1 MALASFGLSAQTNPE
16 LTKHFEAYYK
26 QMKQQGDVQGVI
38 NALTHLEVLNPT
50 QARKDTLAY
59 IYVSEGRNMEAL
71 NTIGIDK
78 NPSDSQL
85 NTEVKAIALKSL
97 NQPKRALEHY
107 EVLFQKEPNPYLAY
121 EIADLKM
128 QLQDLAGAKTS
139 VEYGLANATDD
150 MQRTYYESQPA
161 YQASLKA
168 GFLYLKGILVF
179 NENKEENVE
188 SALALLNHAL
198 VVDPNFKLAQLAKD
212 ALLSRPSKQWPLPI
226 NKVRYHEWWRIPYY
240 SFIQ

>member
-1 MALASFGLSAQTNPE
+1 MKKRFFMVLALASFGLNAQTNTE

-26 QMKQQGDVQGVI
+26 QMKEHGDVQGVI
-38 NALTHLEVLNPT
+38 NALTHLDVLKPT
-50 QARKDTLAY
+50 QSRKDTLAY
-59 IYVSEGRNMEAL
+59 IYVSEGRYMEAL

-78 NPSDSQL
+78 NQNDSNL
-85 NTEVKAIALKSL
+85 NTEVKAIALKAI
-97 NQPKRALEHY
+97 NQPQRALEHY
-107 EVLFQKEPNPYLAY
+107 EVLFAKEPNPYLAY

-128 QLQDLAGAKTS
+128 QVQDLAGAKTS

-150 MQRTYYESQPA
+150 MKRTYYESQPP

-179 NENKEENVE
+179 NENKDENVE

-198 VVDPNFKLAQLAKD
+198 VVDPSFKLAQLAKD
-212 ALLSRPSKQWPLPI
+212 ALLSRQPKS
-226 NKVRYHEWWRIPYY
+226 
-240 SFIQ
+240 